1 MTAMNEERMLHSYE
15 VAYLYGYRAS
25 PDHPMRKH
33 GEPAGKDKEMNRF
46 YVAMGAGLVPQP
58 DARVGKYSR
67 WFRSTIEADFA
78 ARKKKRAGRPMKT
91 RGAA

>member
-1 MTAMNEERMLHSYE
+1 MTSLNGERICNSYE
-15 VAYLYGYRAS
+15 VAYLYGYRAT
-25 PDHPMRKH
+25 PDRPERRI
-33 GEPAGKDKEMNRF
+33 G
-46 YVAMGAGLVPQP
+46 VPQP
-58 DARVGKYSR
+58 RENAMHAFYQAIQEGRVPAPDVKEHGALK